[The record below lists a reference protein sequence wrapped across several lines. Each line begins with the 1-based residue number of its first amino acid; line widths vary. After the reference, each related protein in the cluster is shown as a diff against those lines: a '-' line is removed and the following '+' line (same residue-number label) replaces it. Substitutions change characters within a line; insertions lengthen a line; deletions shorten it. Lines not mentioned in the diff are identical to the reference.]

1 MAKQKIPTSIQNKFK
16 RELYKVGDYVYFDW
30 LGQKEYGHVIQ
41 IYQSSGT
48 TTYMVQGKKYRYPCG
63 VQIKTWRSGT
73 AGYIFYEQTQ
83 EFGQDEIRRRFES
96 RTVSQDSTRTKR
108 TQSSKD
114 KVRGGNAKATNN
126 EVSQPKRAT
135 KHRTKNDDKSSNTAN
150 IKGTT
155 TRRRKS
161 YSKLDEAVQK
171 QKDFLRKFT

>member
-1 MAKQKIPTSIQNKFK
+1 MAKQKIPTTIQNKFK

-30 LGQKEYGHVIQ
+30 LGQKEYGYITR

-63 VQIKTWRSGT
+63 VQIKTYRSGT
-73 AGYIFYEQTQ
+73 AGYIFYEQTK
-83 EFGQDEIRRRFES
+83 ELGQDEIRRRFDA

-114 KVRGGNAKATNN
+114 KVRGGNVKATNN
-126 EVSQPKRAT
+126 EVSQPKRAAQY
-135 KHRTKNDDKSSNTAN
+135 RTKNDDKSSNTAN
-150 IKGTT
+150 SKGTT

>member
-1 MAKQKIPTSIQNKFK
+1 MAKQKIPTTIQNKFK
-16 RELYKVGDYVYFDW
+16 RELYKVGEYVYFNW
-30 LGQKEYGHVIQ
+30 LGQKEYGYITR

-63 VQIKTWRSGT
+63 VQIKTYRSGT
-73 AGYIFYEQTQ
+73 DGYIFYEQTR

-114 KVRGGNAKATNN
+114 KVRGGTVKATNN
-126 EVSQPKRAT
+126 EVSQPKRAAE
-135 KHRTKNDDKSSNTAN
+135 HRTKNDDKSGNTAN
-150 IKGTT
+150 SKGTT